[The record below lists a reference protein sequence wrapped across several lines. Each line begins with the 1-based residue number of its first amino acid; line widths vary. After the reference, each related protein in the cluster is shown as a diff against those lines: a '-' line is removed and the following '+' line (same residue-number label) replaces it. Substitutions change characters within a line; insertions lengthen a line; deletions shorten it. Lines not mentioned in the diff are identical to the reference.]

1 MKQIDFFLIRSE
13 SGLQKAARLVFEEYR
28 IDGYIDQKKRD
39 QSTEVSRY
47 NLLSTSATIL
57 ARCDG
62 EALATITVVG
72 DGELGLP
79 MDAIYKPEVDSLR
92 SKKLIIAE
100 ISQLAVKRNSEQG
113 ERIAKKLGK
122 LFFPL
127 SLFRI
132 IFYYAKCRG
141 INTFGITVNPKHDKF
156 YESLGFY
163 ALGEAKAYAAVNG
176 APAVAKALDLE
187 AAFSESGRQ
196 NVLFRE
202 ILKNPLENSILE
214 GDGDI
219 KLFSV
224 DIDC

>member
-13 SGLQKAARLVFEEYR
+13 SGLREAAKLVFEEYKV
-28 IDGYIDQKKRD
+28 DGYIEPGKND
-39 QSTEVSRY
+39 QSAEISRY
-47 NLLSTSATIL
+47 NLLPTSATIL
-57 ARCDG
+57 TRCDG
-62 EALATITVVG
+62 EALATVTVVG
-72 DGELGLP
+72 DGKLGLP
-79 MDAIYKPEVDSLR
+79 MDSIYKSEVDSLR
-92 SKKLIIAE
+92 NKKLVIAE
-100 ISQLAVKRNSEQG
+100 ISQLAVKRNSAQG
-113 ERIAKKLGK
+113 ERIAQKLGK
-122 LFFPL
+122 LFSPL

-132 IFYYAKCRG
+132 IFYYAESRG

-163 ALGEAKAYAAVNG
+163 ALGEEKAYAAVNG
-176 APAVAKALDLE
+176 APALAKVLDLE
-187 AAFSESGRQ
+187 AAISESGRQ

-202 ILKNPLENSILE
+202 ILKNPLENSVFE